1 MTRDF
6 ERSEMHW
13 RHLIGFLATGHRR
26 AGRVPNGSTTAKECA
41 MFPNLSSV
49 WRRAARAAR
58 RTAPPYS
65 SEVLE
70 DRTILSGVTAVALRD
85 SLLPTTA
92 DRTTQPNNILI
103 GSVSMLG
110 IRIPDEFDERR
121 RKRLGNATP
130 PDDLLHGESN
140 SSPSSEVRSPE
151 LEIDNADVLEGFEE
165 GDLVQLI
172 ACVADP
178 GDDVPMRVGDQQSL
192 SLQNFEGSGVFKR
205 VPRFA

>member
-1 MTRDF
+1 
-6 ERSEMHW
+6 
-13 RHLIGFLATGHRR
+13 
-26 AGRVPNGSTTAKECA
+26 
-41 MFPNLSSV
+41 MFPNLSSA

-58 RTAPPYS
+58 RTAPPCS

-85 SLLPTTA
+85 SLRPTTA
-92 DRTTQPNNILI
+92 DRTTQSNNILI
-103 GSVSMLG
+103 GSAPMLG

-121 RKRLGNATP
+121 RKRLGNAPP

-192 SLQNFEGSGVFKR
+192 SLQNFEGPGVFR
-205 VPRFA
+205 RIPRLA